1 MILEV
6 KLEKQINLF
15 KGLSEAK
22 TLCNGF
28 IFYHNNCK
36 VLFKYII
43 FASCCMHFDV
53 MFWRRTLPV
62 AQQL

>member
-1 MILEV
+1 MIPEV

-53 MFWRRTLPV
+53 MF
-62 AQQL
+62 